1 MLNVSLEDNVTPSDD
16 PSDFDASPD
25 QHVSSPTTTPNEQS
39 TTETDRTAI
48 LAKQGSITFAGDVI
62 KKLFGFLIVAVIT
75 RLVSPGV
82 YGLFIIAV
90 SLVLLIQTLA
100 GLGLP
105 KAIDYFVPQHL
116 SDDDEASA
124 RGVIYTAGA
133 IVLVSSTLVAGGVVL
148 VRWRIAELFNEPAL
162 AFALLLLAVTLPM
175 LAIYNILLASFNAIK
190 RLKYRVYMRDFV
202 RPTVR
207 LVVTTVLLLAGFGL
221 IGIVG
226 GYIIGLLIATIVGAV
241 ILLRNA
247 PRLLYGPV
255 TASSPRPML
264 SYAAPLAVA
273 GLIYVI
279 LGQIDYFIIGLFDTA
294 EGVGIYRVGYML
306 AANLLIVFT
315 AISPVFKP
323 LIAEVKQDDERV
335 TRQYR
340 TATRW
345 VAGLTLPLAI
355 TLSLGASAYLSL
367 IFTPQ
372 YTTATLAVVIL
383 AVGYLINVTCGGPDG
398 ALLQGLGYSR
408 LVFVNTTLLLGI
420 NAIGSALLV
429 PRLGITG
436 AAIGTSLALVIAGLA
451 AISEVYLVRGIHPLT
466 YSLGK
471 IFLSA
476 VPAAIA
482 GGVVVLL
489 LPPIAVAVFL
499 PIVVFVV
506 YSAFIVATGAL
517 TSADASFAAQFGP
530 KAEQAV
536 SAIVE

>member
-1 MLNVSLEDNVTPSDD
+1 MTEPDHPSETAPQAAEAARTDGGEQPD
-16 PSDFDASPD
+16 PDA
-25 QHVSSPTTTPNEQS
+25 E
-39 TTETDRTAI
+39 RTAT

-62 KKLFGFLIVAVIT
+62 KKLFGFLIVAVMT

-82 YGLFIIAV
+82 YGLFILAV
-90 SLVLLIQTLA
+90 SLVLLVQTLA

-105 KAIDYFVPQHL
+105 KAVDYFVPQHL
-116 SDDDEASA
+116 DSDDGASA
-124 RGVIYTAGA
+124 RGVIYTAGG
-133 IVLVSSTLVAGGVVL
+133 IVFVSSTLVAGAL
-148 VRWRIAELFNEPAL
+148 IAIRWQVANLFDEPAL
-162 AFALLLLAVTLPM
+162 AFALLLLAVTFPM
-175 LAIYNILLASFNAIK
+175 LAIYNVLLASFNAIK

-207 LVVTTVLLLAGFGL
+207 LLVTAGLLLTGFGL

-226 GYIIGLLIATIVGAV
+226 GYIVGLFTATVVGAF
-241 ILLRNA
+241 LLSRNA
-247 PRLLYGPV
+247 PQLLYGPV
-255 TASSPRPML
+255 TAAAPRPML
-264 SYAAPLAVA
+264 SYAMPLAVA

-279 LGQIDYFIIGLFDTA
+279 LGQIDYFIIGLFGTA

-315 AISPVFKP
+315 AVSPVFKP
-323 LIAEVKQDDERV
+323 LIAEVKGDDRRV

-372 YTTATLAVVIL
+372 YTAASLAVVIL

-398 ALLQGLGYSR
+398 ALLQGLGHSR
-408 LVFVNTTLLLGI
+408 LVFLNTSLLLGI
-420 NAIGSALLV
+420 NALGSAVLV

-436 AAIGTSLALVIAGLA
+436 AAIGTATALVVAGLA

-476 VPAAIA
+476 IPAAA
-482 GGVVVLL
+482 VGGVVVLF
-489 LPPIAVAVFL
+489 LPPLAVAVVL
-499 PIVVFVV
+499 PLTVFAV
-506 YSAFIVATGAL
+506 YGGSIVATGAL
-517 TSADASFAAQFGP
+517 TDADVAFAAQFGP
-530 KAEQAV
+530 TAEEV
-536 SAIVE
+536 VETVVE